1 MNHALIIVPTY
12 NERDNLPRVAQKLLS
27 LPVAVDLL
35 VMHNRNP
42 FLTMRLRSADL
53 PTFGRPTMAMRFDT
67 FAG

>member
-1 MNHALIIVPTY
+1 
-12 NERDNLPRVAQKLLS
+12 VAQKLLS